1 MLCELI
7 NLSNIYKAGKFARL
21 KKNTKNSLTLVKI
34 KEYRKSAKNSEEV
47 GRRRR
52 KKKYI

>member
-1 MLCELI
+1 MTRKLLE
-7 NLSNIYKAGKFARL
+7 
-21 KKNTKNSLTLVKI
+21 LVKI

-52 KKKYI
+52 KKSRFRAFALAISIICGL